1 MESLNIGPC
10 PADEIAADLKSPH
23 YRTLCKL
30 ELSLYKQQLLEEILL
45 KWPEEGCLV
54 RFKTT
59 SNPHDFGTYHEID
72 VMYDYS
78 VNPVSRDQAYYCEG
92 HANTTWTDERRT
104 ILNNLRE
111 SLGLEPLLKPKK
123 DPP

>member
-72 VMYDYS
+72 VMYDSIDSIS
-78 VNPVSRDQAYYCEG
+78 VEQAYYCEG

-104 ILNNLRE
+104 TINNLRE
-111 SLGLEPLLKPKK
+111 SLGLEPLLKPEK
-123 DPP
+123 DPS

>member
-30 ELSLYKQQLLEEILL
+30 ELSLYKQQLREEILL
-45 KWPEEGCLV
+45 KWPKNGCLV

-72 VMYDYS
+72 VMYDSIDSIS
-78 VNPVSRDQAYYCEG
+78 VEQAYYCEG
-92 HANTTWTDERRT
+92 HASTTWTDERRT
-104 ILNNLRE
+104 TINNFRE
-111 SLGLEPLLKPKK
+111 SLGLEPLLKPEK
-123 DPP
+123 DPS

>member
-10 PADEIAADLKSPH
+10 PADETPAQLGSEH

-30 ELSLYKQQLLEEILL
+30 ELSLFKQQLLEEILL
-45 KWPEEGCLV
+45 KWPEEGSLV

-72 VMYDYS
+72 VVYDSTDSIS
-78 VNPVSRDQAYYCEG
+78 VEQAFYCEG
-92 HANTTWTDERRT
+92 YASTSWTDERRT
-104 ILNNLRE
+104 TINNLRT
-111 SLGLEPLLKPKK
+111 SLSLEPI
-123 DPP
+123 

>member
-10 PADEIAADLKSPH
+10 PADEIAADLRSPH

-30 ELSLYKQQLLEEILL
+30 ELSLFKQQLLEEILL
-45 KWPEEGCLV
+45 KWPEEGSLV
-54 RFKTT
+54 GFKTT
-59 SNPHDFGTYHEID
+59 SNPHDFGTYYGID

-78 VNPVSRDQAYYCEG
+78 VNPVSRDQAFYCEG
-92 HANTTWTDERRT
+92 ESNTTWTDERRT

-111 SLGLEPLLKPKK
+111 SLGLKPLLKPEK
-123 DPP
+123 DPS